1 MTHAFFTRPR
11 SLLDVFSLG
20 KKAPPFLL
28 QSYFYFVLYG
38 LAAEKPLPCSLYRQH
53 SSPATEPGCLLE
65 LGLDYLLLMYSSM
78 LWAASLPAPMARI
91 TVAEPVTASPPA

>member
-1 MTHAFFTRPR
+1 MWISARDAGGWMMGSGFSAPISLGYSPWRPQLWSRRKATVTHAFFTRPR

-38 LAAEKPLPCSLYRQH
+38 LAAEKPLPFSL
-53 SSPATEPGCLLE
+53 
-65 LGLDYLLLMYSSM
+65 
-78 LWAASLPAPMARI
+78 
-91 TVAEPVTASPPA
+91 